1 MYKYILLH
9 ILSNFVQD
17 RTQRV
22 VLPNGT
28 STFRSVISGVP
39 QGSVL
44 GHVLFLVYINDI
56 VDLFEN
62 TYVCTKLY
70 ADIKIYLEIA
80 CDTILIIQPCRT
92 VQTRF
97 ILGDYRRKAVQLN
110 EV

>member
-44 GHVLFLVYINDI
+44 GPVLFVVYINDI
-56 VDLFEN
+56 VDLFEDTN
-62 TYVCTKLY
+62 VCTKLY
-70 ADIKIYLEIA
+70 ADDIKIYLEIA
-80 CDTILIIQPCRT
+80 CDTILIIQRCRT
-92 VQTRF
+92 V
-97 ILGDYRRKAVQLN
+97 
-110 EV
+110 